1 MLRQRM
7 SRLVAGALLAA
18 GAVGGTTYWLE
29 AREPLRVPNVF
40 RTEEK
45 PTMHSG
51 RVEKLLKNDHGDVD
65 GLQFADGFDVHFPPH
80 VGKRVVELIE
90 TGAEA
95 SVWGRKET
103 LPRGEVVF
111 EASRIES
118 GKETIQV
125 DRPRPPAGP
134 GAGPRGRRGAE
145 QPMNATGTIADFT
158 SNHHGDVDGLLLADD
173 TEVKFPPHLGEQLQS
188 IVKVGDKIEI
198 EGRRHVTPHG
208 DIHLHADQITAPG
221 GKTWS
226 RDEFA
231 GRRPAPPEPTV
242 NGRDRAPQPT
252 NAEVM
257 KELTAIR
264 RMLEDLKR

>member
-1 MLRQRM
+1 MLRRRLHRM
-7 SRLVAGALLAA
+7 IAGTVLAA
-18 GAVGGTTYWLE
+18 GTLAGTAYWLE
-29 AREPLRVPNVF
+29 AREPVRGPGLV

-51 RVEKLLKNDHGDVD
+51 KVEKFLKNDHGDID
-65 GLQFADGFDVHFPPH
+65 GLKFADGFDVHFPPH
-80 VGKRVVELIE
+80 VGRRVVEVIE
-90 TGAEA
+90 TGSEA

-118 GKETIQV
+118 GNETIQV
-125 DRPRPPAGP
+125 DRPHPPG
-134 GAGPRGRRGAE
+134 GPRGKRGAD
-145 QPMNATGTIADFT
+145 QPMNATGTVAEFT
-158 SNHHGDVDGLLLADD
+158 TNHHGDVDGLLLSDD

-188 IVKVGDKIEI
+188 IVKTGDRIEI
-198 EGRRHVTPHG
+198 AGRRHVTPHG
-208 DIHLHADQITAPG
+208 DIHLHADEIVASNS

-226 RDEFA
+226 RDDGPA
-231 GRRPAPPEPTV
+231 RRPTPPEALA
-242 NGRDRAPQPT
+242 NRRDQQPS